1 MHVSISDFVTEEVL
15 LGGTVLEDDRLI
27 SSDDF
32 SSSIF
37 QSSMD
42 GVNFPNSRV
51 NLLVDNTDFLVSR
64 ESGKGLR
71 GNGGRAQV

>member
-37 QSSMD
+37 HSSMD